1 MRDRSDGLSLAG
13 RWYPFASAQ
22 KPAHGWLLVPPLQPA
37 TFIRPGVA
45 GSTPAVQ
52 TGETVHQSN
61 PSRRSSTVEYR
72 HFIRGGLGI
81 TSPAGV
87 VAPCLEGP
95 VIRGVI
101 FEEDGYGST

>member
-13 RWYPFASAQ
+13 RWTLPSAQ
-22 KPAHGWLLVPPLQPA
+22 KPAPGWLLVPPLQPA
-37 TFIRPGVA
+37 TFIL
-45 GSTPAVQ
+45 PAVPLPR
-52 TGETVHQSN
+52 THIKGGF
-61 PSRRSSTVEYR
+61 P
-72 HFIRGGLGI
+72 ILGGLGI